1 MPGWHGSGETDHTVT
16 RSTFELPVH
25 RTHRESAMMT
35 GNRVNKTCLN
45 RDLPDVQAGFR
56 KGRGTGDQIANICW
70 TLKEQESSRKTSIS
84 ALLTMP
90 SILRLYIVILLI

>member
-1 MPGWHGSGETDHTVT
+1 MPGCHGSGETDHTVT
-16 RSTFELPVH
+16 WSTFELPVH

-56 KGRGTGDQIANICW
+56 KGRGTRDQIANIRW
-70 TLKEQESSRKTSIS
+70 IM
-84 ALLTMP
+84 TMQ
-90 SILRLYIVILLI
+90 SF